1 MSWLSTKYST
11 ININSVQRFSID
23 ISDYPI
29 KKEPYKLRAC
39 FSQDNYE
46 DIGSYST
53 IDEAIKA
60 KAELDKKLR
69 LNCGGVFQ

>member
-1 MSWLSTKYST
+1 MSWYSTKYST
-11 ININSVQRFSID
+11 ININSVQRFSIVPAHYP
-23 ISDYPI
+23 SD
-29 KKEPYKLRAC
+29 KEPYRLRA
-39 FSQDNYE
+39 FFDADNYE